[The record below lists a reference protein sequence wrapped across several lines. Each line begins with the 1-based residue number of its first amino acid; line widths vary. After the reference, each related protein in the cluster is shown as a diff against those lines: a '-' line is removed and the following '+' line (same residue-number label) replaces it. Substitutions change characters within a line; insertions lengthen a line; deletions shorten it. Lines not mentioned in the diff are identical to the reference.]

1 MDLTNSRKSALDSQ
15 FATLGDDSTVIPEE
29 ARATVLDSLK
39 TVRVQLKQT
48 MTVVH
53 EQAQTL
59 LNE

>member
-1 MDLTNSRKSALDSQ
+1 ALDSQ